1 MDSRGSSKDLISSLP
16 NELICHIFSFLS
28 TTQAASTSVLSK
40 RWRHLLAFVTS
51 LDFDSSIYDHPE
63 GECDC
68 QRCVDLLKSFIVF
81 VDKVSERGVVDLDLY
96 TSCEFNIHGYQLP
109 PQVLVSKSLVRL
121 ILVASREHSNLAII
135 KSSEEAEDTEV
146 GGGGGGGICWCM
158 DELKKQTD
166 LITYLV
172 ETMPNLEQVVLYYNS
187 PIDDYLIGS
196 AQRWFDHLLTPFGFD
211 NSYFRNLMSQR
222 DLLHSDQELFNGGS
236 TVSIVREYSQNARV
250 FRNDFA
256 AAMVK
261 MSHISPLTGTAGE
274 IRRNCGRT
282 N

>member
-1 MDSRGSSKDLISSLP
+1 MVWIL
-16 NELICHIFSFLS
+16 
-28 TTQAASTSVLSK
+28 
-40 RWRHLLAFVTS
+40 
-51 LDFDSSIYDHPE
+51 
-63 GECDC
+63 
-68 QRCVDLLKSFIVF
+68 
-81 VDKVSERGVVDLDLY
+81 KVSERGVVDLDLY
-96 TSCEFNIHGYQLP
+96 TSCEFNIHG
-109 PQVLVSKSLVRL
+109 
-121 ILVASREHSNLAII
+121 HSNLAII

-146 GGGGGGGICWCM
+146 GGGGGGG
-158 DELKKQTD
+158 ES
-166 LITYLV
+166 V
-172 ETMPNLEQVVLYYNS
+172 
-187 PIDDYLIGS
+187 GS